1 MATDQELLR
10 DVAGRGEGA
19 RRAMAVLFERH
30 FRALCRRFGFRFP
43 NVPEADVVDAVSA
56 SLLKAFENASRY
68 RGEASFQTWVGA
80 MIQNAITDHLRKN
93 GRNVPLATDD
103 RDDDPP
109 AHEFTP
115 LIEERTPLTE
125 ADLAQLRNCV
135 ALNFAR
141 FRKQNPEAALA
152 IHEHFVEQVDL
163 KELAATLGRS
173 YGATRQFVSKE
184 VGKLRRFLEPCLTH
198 LRA

>member
-10 DVAGRGEGA
+10 DVAARGEAA

-30 FRALCRRFGFRFP
+30 FRTLCRRFGYRFP
-43 NVPEADVVDAVSA
+43 NVSEAEVVDAVSTC
-56 SLLKAFENASRY
+56 LLKAFEQAGRY
-68 RGEASFQTWVGA
+68 RGEASFHTWVGS
-80 MIQNAITDHLRKN
+80 MIQNALTDHLRKS
-93 GRNVPLATDD
+93 GRTVPLDADD

-109 AHEFTP
+109 AHQYAA
-115 LIEERTPLTE
+115 LIDERTPLTE
-125 ADLAQLRNCV
+125 TDLAQLRNCV
-135 ALNFAR
+135 ALHFSR

-163 KELAATLGRS
+163 KELSAILGRS

-184 VGKLRRFLEPCLTH
+184 VGKLRRFLEPCLAH